1 MTKVTIIFLHNSSNL
16 ERFVDLGQHR
26 RVKEQHKGLTIEVQF
41 DKLADD
47 NDSTDGD
54 EPTPPVQK
62 PVEQQATQQFQQ
74 EQQRRTSTQEI
85 QTNFQEMP
93 LLPQLANP
101 VVSQA
106 LLQQQIQ
113 QQQLPVEAAPVS
125 SWTSPI
131 MTTMP
136 IGQWSSEPPPHNFTQ
151 TQPAHWSHQQ
161 EQHQPLVDHF
171 VIGSWQQPDQQ
182 QQQQQ
187 WGGESMQSWSND
199 AGKIFLQKYLETLI
213 VQ

>member
-1 MTKVTIIFLHNSSNL
+1 
-16 ERFVDLGQHR
+16 
-26 RVKEQHKGLTIEVQF
+26 VQF
-41 DKLADD
+41 DKLVDD
-47 NDSTDGD
+47 NDSSDDQG
-54 EPTPPVQK
+54 PTPSVQK
-62 PVEQQATQQFQQ
+62 PVEQPKPQQLQQDQLLKLKTSSQEVQAT
-74 EQQRRTSTQEI
+74 
-85 QTNFQEMP
+85 NFIEMP
-93 LLPQLANP
+93 PLPQLTNP

-106 LLQQQIQ
+106 LLQQQMQ
-113 QQQLPVEAAPVS
+113 HQQHQQQLPVEAAPVS
-125 SWTSPI
+125 NWTSSI

-151 TQPAHWSHQQ
+151 PQPAHWSHQQ

-199 AGKIFLQKYLETLI
+199 TGKFYFLI
-213 VQ
+213 